1 MFGMRHATSFLFGE
15 VVRYC
20 RKDGLVT
27 QQAPA
32 IGSRK
37 PDPYE
42 QGVLKAL
49 SPNYEVTAV
58 WMSGISSTLRIAAND
73 PEEARRKAGQIWRE
87 ETLDFLSNAEFET
100 SELLRYEVAEA
111 EASPGEKIGGR

>member
-58 WMSGISSTLRIAAND
+58 WTERYF
-73 PEEARRKAGQIWRE
+73 
-87 ETLDFLSNAEFET
+87 LD
-100 SELLRYEVAEA
+100 VADCRQR
-111 EASPGEKIGGR
+111 P